1 MATVETIRMSPEQY
15 LVRERQAS
23 FKSEYYQGEVIAMA
37 GASESHN
44 LIVSNCIVT
53 LGTQLRQRQCR
64 VYPRDLR
71 LRIPRTGLFTY
82 PDLMIVCGEP
92 QFEYDRR
99 DVITNPIVLVEVLS
113 NSTEAYDRGVKFEQ
127 YRTLESLKQYV
138 LIAQDRVSLESYRRT
153 EEGDWILSATGDL
166 QHIHL
171 LDSIECSLALADVYD
186 KVVFPDTAGSTRS

>member
-1 MATVETIRMSPEQY
+1 
-15 LVRERQAS
+15 
-23 FKSEYYQGEVIAMA
+23 MA